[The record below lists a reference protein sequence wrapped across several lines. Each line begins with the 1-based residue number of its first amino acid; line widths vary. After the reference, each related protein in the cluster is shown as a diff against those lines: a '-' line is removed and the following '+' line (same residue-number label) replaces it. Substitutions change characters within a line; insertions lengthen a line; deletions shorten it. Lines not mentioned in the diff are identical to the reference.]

1 MNRTMNR
8 PSLLWLLSVL
18 ALPVLLGVLAAGFG
32 ESSVAPGTRGVAGGA
47 AQRSAGGAPGA
58 AAPNSAVSQRGAEAQ
73 DDGQREMRSL
83 AQAYP
88 DRIAELTRRE
98 GDWALRIDDTWY
110 YWSKGRLLPEQLRQR
125 WNEYTSYR
133 FYNYSF
139 GLPPLPSLD
148 EEDKRRIAKRIE
160 QAESSPPLRHGGFLG
175 DLYRA
180 ETRSQT
186 EARIVTVSLMGFE
199 VRVHERLVG
208 PLAAVDR
215 RVEELARNEP
225 EIRRFLAGLKEA
237 AGYNW
242 REIAGTRSRSYHS
255 YGLAVDLI
263 PKSYG
268 GRHTYWRWAMA
279 ANEEWYA
286 IPYEQ
291 RWMVPRQVVQA
302 FEEQGFIWGG
312 KWLYFDTMHF
322 EYRPE
327 IIILARRN
335 AAGDQR

>member
-1 MNRTMNR
+1 MNR

-47 AQRSAGGAPGA
+47 AQKSAGGAPGA

-148 EEDKRRIAKRIE
+148 EEDKRRIAKRLE

-225 EIRRFLAGLKEA
+225 EIRRFLA
-237 AGYNW
+237 
-242 REIAGTRSRSYHS
+242 
-255 YGLAVDLI
+255 
-263 PKSYG
+263 
-268 GRHTYWRWAMA
+268 